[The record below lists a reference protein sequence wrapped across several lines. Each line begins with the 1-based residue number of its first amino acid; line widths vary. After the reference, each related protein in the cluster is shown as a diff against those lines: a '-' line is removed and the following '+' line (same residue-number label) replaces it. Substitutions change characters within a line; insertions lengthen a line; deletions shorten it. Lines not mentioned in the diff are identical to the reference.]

1 MASTSI
7 HKVIKTLHQDIKM
20 NNDRELILDEI
31 RQLISESKNILISIE
46 PERKRLQEEQ
56 DRISNLL
63 RAEIEKPSSSSNRK
77 KELTDKYFIISKK
90 LNNSKYKIIFDE
102 INNRY
107 NKVIELKKK
116 YENQKAYDKGFLS
129 GTMDEELKELKN
141 QTEAIISKKKNKDKI
156 LVNQSLWAI
165 ADDIRLKK
173 EEGEF
178 DTYREAY
185 QWACDNYYKKNVK
198 LTVKNL
204 ERAYHKYVS
213 EGRASKK
220 KL

>member
-1 MASTSI
+1 
-7 HKVIKTLHQDIKM
+7 M
-20 NNDRELILDEI
+20 NSESKLILDEI
-31 RQLISESKNILISIE
+31 RQLISKNKKILKSIE

-56 DRISNLL
+56 DRISSLL
-63 RAEIEKPSSSSNRK
+63 RAEIEKPSFSSNRK

-90 LNNSKYKIIFDE
+90 LNDSKYKIIHDE
-102 INNRY
+102 INNRHM
-107 NKVIELKKK
+107 KIIELKKK
-116 YENQKAYDKGFLS
+116 YENQKAYDEGFLS

-141 QTEAIISKKKNKDKI
+141 QTEAIISKKKNKDKTLI
-156 LVNQSLWAI
+156 NDSLWAI
-165 ADDIRLKK
+165 ADDMRALKEK
-173 EEGEF
+173 GEF

-204 ERAYHKYVS
+204 ERAYHKAKSQGLV
-213 EGRASKK
+213 GKK

>member
-1 MASTSI
+1 
-7 HKVIKTLHQDIKM
+7 M
-20 NNDRELILDEI
+20 N
-31 RQLISESKNILISIE
+31 
-46 PERKRLQEEQ
+46 
-56 DRISNLL
+56 
-63 RAEIEKPSSSSNRK
+63 K
-77 KELTDKYFIISKK
+77 K
-90 LNNSKYKIIFDE
+90 
-102 INNRY
+102 
-107 NKVIELKKK
+107 
-116 YENQKAYDKGFLS
+116 
-129 GTMDEELKELKN
+129 LKELKN

-156 LVNQSLWAI
+156 LTNDSLWAI
-165 ADDIRLKK
+165 ADDMRARK

>member
-1 MASTSI
+1 
-7 HKVIKTLHQDIKM
+7 M
-20 NNDRELILDEI
+20 NSESKLILDEI
-31 RQLISESKNILISIE
+31 RQLISKSKKILMSIE

-77 KELTDKYFIISKK
+77 KELTYKYFIISKK
-90 LNNSKYKIIFDE
+90 LNDSKYKIIHDE
-102 INNRY
+102 INNRHM
-107 NKVIELKKK
+107 KIIELKKK
-116 YENQKAYDKGFLS
+116 YENQKAYDEGFLS
-129 GTMDEELKELKN
+129 GAMDEELKELKN
-141 QTEAIISKKKNKDKI
+141 QTEAIISKKKNKDKTLI
-156 LVNQSLWAI
+156 NDSLWAI
-165 ADDIRLKK
+165 ADDMRALKEK
-173 EEGEF
+173 GEF

-204 ERAYHKYVS
+204 ERAYHKAKSQGLV
-213 EGRASKK
+213 GTK

>member
-1 MASTSI
+1 M
-7 HKVIKTLHQDIKM
+7 
-20 NNDRELILDEI
+20 
-31 RQLISESKNILISIE
+31 
-46 PERKRLQEEQ
+46 
-56 DRISNLL
+56 
-63 RAEIEKPSSSSNRK
+63 
-77 KELTDKYFIISKK
+77 
-90 LNNSKYKIIFDE
+90 KI
-102 INNRY
+102 
-107 NKVIELKKK
+107 IELKKK

-129 GTMDEELKELKN
+129 GTIDEELKELKN

-156 LVNQSLWAI
+156 LTNDSLWAI
-165 ADDIRLKK
+165 ADDMRARK

-204 ERAYHKYVS
+204 ERAYHKAKSQGLV
-213 EGRASKK
+213 GKK

>member
-7 HKVIKTLHQDIKM
+7 HKVIRTLHQNIKM
-20 NNDRELILDEI
+20 NSESKLILDEI
-31 RQLISESKNILISIE
+31 RKLISKNKKILKSIE
-46 PERKRLQEEQ
+46 PERKKLQEEQ
-56 DRISNLL
+56 DRISSLL
-63 RAEIEKPSSSSNRK
+63 RTEIEKPSSSTNRII
-77 KELTDKYFIISKK
+77 ELKDKYFIISKK
-90 LNNSKYKIIFDE
+90 LNDLKYKIIHDE
-102 INNRY
+102 INNRHM
-107 NKVIELKKK
+107 KIIELKKK

-129 GTMDEELKELKN
+129 GTIDEELKELKN

-156 LVNQSLWAI
+156 LTNDSLWAI
-165 ADDIRLKK
+165 ADDMRARK

-185 QWACDNYYKKNVK
+185 QWACDNYYKENVK

>member
-1 MASTSI
+1 M
-7 HKVIKTLHQDIKM
+7 HQNIKM
-20 NNDRELILDEI
+20 NSESKLILDEI
-31 RQLISESKNILISIE
+31 RKLISKNKKILKSIE
-46 PERKRLQEEQ
+46 PERKKLQEEY
-56 DRISNLL
+56 DKISNLIG
-63 RAEIEKPSSSSNRK
+63 AEIGKHSSSPNRR
-77 KELTDKYFIISKK
+77 KELMDKYFVAFKK
-90 LNNSKYKIIFDE
+90 LNDSKYNIIFDE

-116 YENQKAYDKGFLS
+116 YENQKAYEEGFFD
-129 GTMDEELKELKN
+129 GAMDEELKELKN

-156 LVNQSLWAI
+156 LTNDSLWAI
-165 ADDIRLKK
+165 ADDMRARK

-185 QWACDNYYKKNVK
+185 QWACDNNYKKNVK

-204 ERAYHKYVS
+204 ERAYYKYVS

-220 KL
+220 L

>member
-1 MASTSI
+1 
-7 HKVIKTLHQDIKM
+7 M
-20 NNDRELILDEI
+20 NSESKLILDEI
-31 RQLISESKNILISIE
+31 RQLISKNKKILKSIE

-56 DRISNLL
+56 DRISSLL
-63 RAEIEKPSSSSNRK
+63 RTEIEKPSSSSNRRI
-77 KELTDKYFIISKK
+77 ELKDKYFIISKK
-90 LNNSKYKIIFDE
+90 LNDLKYKIIHDE
-102 INNRY
+102 INNRHM
-107 NKVIELKKK
+107 KIIELKKK

-129 GTMDEELKELKN
+129 GTIDEELKELKN

-156 LVNQSLWAI
+156 LTNDSLWAI
-165 ADDIRLKK
+165 ADDMRARK

-204 ERAYHKYVS
+204 ERAYHKAKSQGLV
-213 EGRASKK
+213 GKK

>member
-1 MASTSI
+1 
-7 HKVIKTLHQDIKM
+7 M
-20 NNDRELILDEI
+20 NSEPKLILDEI
-31 RQLISESKNILISIE
+31 RQLISKNKKILKSIE

-56 DRISNLL
+56 DRISSLL
-63 RAEIEKPSSSSNRK
+63 RTEIEKPSSSSNQRI
-77 KELTDKYFIISKK
+77 ELKDKYFIIAKK
-90 LNNSKYKIIFDE
+90 LNDLKYKIIHDE
-102 INNRY
+102 INNRHM
-107 NKVIELKKK
+107 KIIELKKK

-129 GTMDEELKELKN
+129 GTIDEELKELKN

-156 LVNQSLWAI
+156 LTNDSLWAI
-165 ADDIRLKK
+165 ADDMRARK

>member
-1 MASTSI
+1 
-7 HKVIKTLHQDIKM
+7 M
-20 NNDRELILDEI
+20 NSESKLILDEI
-31 RQLISESKNILISIE
+31 RQLISKNRKILKSIE
-46 PERKRLQEEQ
+46 PERKKIREEL
-56 DRISNLL
+56 DKISSLI
-63 RAEIEKPSSSSNRK
+63 RAEIGKHSSSPNKR
-77 KELTDKYFIISKK
+77 KELMDKYFVTVKK
-90 LNNSKYKIIFDE
+90 LNDSKYNIIFDE

-116 YENQKAYDKGFLS
+116 YENQKAYEEGFFA
-129 GTMDEELKELKN
+129 GAMDEELKELKN

-156 LVNQSLWAI
+156 LINHSLWAI

>member
-1 MASTSI
+1 
-7 HKVIKTLHQDIKM
+7 M
-20 NNDRELILDEI
+20 NSESKLILDEI
-31 RQLISESKNILISIE
+31 RQLISKNRKILKSIE
-46 PERKRLQEEQ
+46 PERKKLQEEY
-56 DRISNLL
+56 DKISNLIG
-63 RAEIEKPSSSSNRK
+63 AKIGKHSYSPNRR
-77 KELTDKYFIISKK
+77 KELMDKYFVAFKK
-90 LNNSKYKIIFDE
+90 LNDSKYNIIFDE

-116 YENQKAYDKGFLS
+116 YENQKAYEEGFFARA
-129 GTMDEELKELKN
+129 MDEELKELKN

-156 LVNQSLWAI
+156 LVSHSLLAI
-165 ADDIRLKK
+165 ADDMRAKK

-204 ERAYHKYVS
+204 ERAYHKAKSQGLV
-213 EGRASKK
+213 GKKNFKSKHSDHDD
-220 KL
+220 

>member
-1 MASTSI
+1 
-7 HKVIKTLHQDIKM
+7 M
-20 NNDRELILDEI
+20 N
-31 RQLISESKNILISIE
+31 
-46 PERKRLQEEQ
+46 
-56 DRISNLL
+56 
-63 RAEIEKPSSSSNRK
+63 EK
-77 KELTDKYFIISKK
+77 
-90 LNNSKYKIIFDE
+90 
-102 INNRY
+102 
-107 NKVIELKKK
+107 
-116 YENQKAYDKGFLS
+116 
-129 GTMDEELKELKN
+129 LKELKN
-141 QTEAIISKKKNKDKI
+141 QTEAVISKKKNKDKI
-156 LVNQSLWAI
+156 LVNNSLWAI
-165 ADDIRLKK
+165 ADDMRAKK

>member
-1 MASTSI
+1 M
-7 HKVIKTLHQDIKM
+7 HQDIKM

-31 RQLISESKNILISIE
+31 RQLISKIKKILISIE

-90 LNNSKYKIIFDE
+90 LNDSKYKIIHDE

-107 NKVIELKKK
+107 NKVIELKRKF
-116 YENQKAYDKGFLS
+116 ENQNAYDEGFFA
-129 GTMDEELKELKN
+129 GAMDEELKELKN
-141 QTEAIISKKKNKDKI
+141 QTEAMISKKKNKDKI
-156 LVNQSLWAI
+156 LTNDSLWAI
-165 ADDIRLKK
+165 ADDMRARK

-204 ERAYHKYVS
+204 ERAYHKAKSQGLV
-213 EGRASKK
+213 GKK